1 MKTVDLFNLY
11 MGDSRPG
18 PSWSESSIGC
28 VKVRL
33 SDDYNDKVSQLPQPP
48 MWTLNETGLQ
58 RSPAQEGTWQATATV
73 SWKGAGEKS
82 ILLDKVADDGGLWDL
97 CNLLTFLTGR
107 NVATAEYCERVR
119 PDGYGDY
126 AVAQIETLRAAALAW
141 QNRESLVSKN
151 LHFALLL
158 YNQAMNTNILQLRAA
173 SYYTA
178 LDIVLGQ
185 HEHEMEE
192 YKKASKNIRKKLKR
206 EISGVLKQTKGLEP
220 DQVERYKNLLPDWIN
235 RGPTSLDKLFSLLQ
249 SLGIIDPSPTHEQEM
264 RVRHIN
270 QVRNRLIHAGQTP
283 KLEELKGLEGL
294 DDEQA
299 KRYTFNI
306 VAAVVPEI
314 IRIVIGYHLGFR
326 AGGLGSYC
334 QIKDDTINFFQNGVF
349 RGESFGDSIKFFE
362 NGALG
367 GPRFTEVFEQILK
380 KNSELYKRLS

>member
-1 MKTVDLFNLY
+1 MKTIDLFNFY

-28 VKVRL
+28 LKVRL
-33 SDDYNDKVSQLPQPP
+33 TDDYNDKVSQLPQPS
-48 MWTLNETGLQ
+48 MLTFNETGLR
-58 RSPAQEGTWQATATV
+58 RSPPREGTWQTTATV
-73 SWKGAGEKS
+73 SWRGTGEKS

-126 AVAQIETLRAAALAW
+126 AVAQIETLRAASHAW

-173 SYYTA
+173 SYCTA
-178 LDIVLGQ
+178 LNIVLDQ
-185 HEHEMEE
+185 HEMTYERV
-192 YKKASKNIRKKLKR
+192 SKSMRKKLKN
-206 EISGVLKQTKGLEP
+206 EISDVLRKTTELQP
-220 DQVERYKNLLPDWIN
+220 DQLEWYKNLLHSQID
-235 RGPTSLDKLFSLLQ
+235 RGPTSLDKLFSLLKT
-249 SLGIIDPSPTHEQEM
+249 LEIIDLSLTPEQKTRVQYVD
-264 RVRHIN
+264 RVRNVLTHT
-270 QVRNRLIHAGQTP
+270 GQTP
-283 KLEELKGLEGL
+283 KLEGL
-294 DDEQA
+294 DDEQS
-299 KRYTFNI
+299 KIYTANI

-314 IRIVIGYHLGFR
+314 IRIVIGHHLGFR
-326 AGGLGSYC
+326 AGGRGSYC

-349 RGESFGDSIKFFE
+349 RGQSFDDPVKSFE
-362 NGALG
+362 NGVLG
-367 GPRFTEVFEQILK
+367 GPRFTEIFEQVLK

>member
-11 MGDSRPG
+11 IDRTRPDI
-18 PSWSESSIGC
+18 PWSEYKIGSIT
-28 VKVRL
+28 VRL
-33 SDDYNDKVSQLPQPP
+33 ADDYNDKVARLPQPP

-58 RSPAQEGTWQATATV
+58 RSPAKTGTWQATATA

-97 CNLLTFLTGR
+97 CNLLTFMTGR
-107 NVATAEYCERVR
+107 NVAIAEYCERVR

-126 AVAQIETLRAAALAW
+126 AVAQIETLPAAALAW

-173 SYYTA
+173 SYCTA
-178 LDIVLGQ
+178 LNIVLDQ
-185 HEHEMEE
+185 HEMT
-192 YKKASKNIRKKLKR
+192 YTKVSKPIRKKLKN
-206 EISGVLKQTKGLEP
+206 EISDVLTKTKGFQP
-220 DQVERYKNLLPDWIN
+220 DQLERYKNLLHGQID
-235 RGPTSLDKLFSLLQ
+235 RGPSLLDKLFSLLQ
-249 SLGIIDPSPTHEQEM
+249 SLEIIDPSPTPDQKT
-264 RVRHIN
+264 RVRYVDR
-270 QVRNRLIHAGQTP
+270 VRNFLTHTGRIP
-283 KLEELKGLEGL
+283 DLKGL

-299 KRYTFNI
+299 QRYTINI

-314 IRIVIGYHLGFR
+314 IRIVIGQNLGFR

-349 RGESFGDSIKFFE
+349 RGESFGDPIKFFE

-367 GPRFTEVFEQILK
+367 GPRFKDICEQILK
-380 KNSELYKRLS
+380 ENRELYERLS

>member
-1 MKTVDLFNLY
+1 
-11 MGDSRPG
+11 
-18 PSWSESSIGC
+18 
-28 VKVRL
+28 
-33 SDDYNDKVSQLPQPP
+33 
-48 MWTLNETGLQ
+48 MWTLNETGQLL
-58 RSPAQEGTWQATATV
+58 SPSREGTWQATATV
-73 SWKGAGEKS
+73 SWKGTGENS

-97 CNLLTFLTGR
+97 CHLLTFLTGR

-185 HEHEMEE
+185 HEMTYERV
-192 YKKASKNIRKKLKR
+192 SKSIRKKLKD
-206 EISGVLKQTKGLEP
+206 EISNILKKTTELQP
-220 DQVERYKNLLPDWIN
+220 DQEERYRNLLSGQIDS
-235 RGPTSLDKLFSLLQ
+235 GPTSLDKLFSLLKT
-249 SLGIIDPSPTHEQEM
+249 LEIIDLSPTCGQKR
-264 RVRHIN
+264 RVRYIN

-283 KLEELKGLEGL
+283 KLEGL
-294 DDEQA
+294 DDEQS
-299 KRYTFNI
+299 KRYTANI

-326 AGGLGSYC
+326 AGGRGSYC
-334 QIKDDTINFFQNGVF
+334 QIKDDTINFFQNGIF
-349 RGESFGDSIKFFE
+349 RGESFGDPVKFFE

>member
-18 PSWSESSIGC
+18 PSSSESSIGC
-28 VKVRL
+28 LKVRL
-33 SDDYNDKVSQLPQPP
+33 TDDYNDKVSQLPQPP
-48 MWTLNETGLQ
+48 MLTFNETGLQ

-73 SWKGAGEKS
+73 SWKGAGENS
-82 ILLDKVADDGGLWDL
+82 ILLDKIADDGGLWDL

-126 AVAQIETLRAAALAW
+126 AVAQIETLRAVAHAW
-141 QNRESLVSKN
+141 QNRECLVSKN

-185 HEHEMEE
+185 HEMDYERV
-192 YKKASKNIRKKLKR
+192 SKPIRKQLKD
-206 EISGVLKQTKGLEP
+206 EISNILKKTTGLQP
-220 DQVERYKNLLPDWIN
+220 DEVERYRNLLRDGID
-235 RGPTSLDKLFSLLQ
+235 RGPTSLDKLFSLLKTIE
-249 SLGIIDPSPTHEQEM
+249 IIDPSPTSDQKR
-264 RVRHIN
+264 RVRYIN

-283 KLEELKGLEGL
+283 KLEGL
-294 DDEQA
+294 DDEQS
-299 KRYTFNI
+299 KRYTANI

-314 IRIVIGYHLGFR
+314 IRIVIGHHLGFR
-326 AGGLGSYC
+326 RGGRGSYC
-334 QIKDDTINFFQNGVF
+334 QIKDDTINFFQNDVL
-349 RGESFGDSIKFFE
+349 RGQSFDDPIKSFE
-362 NGALG
+362 KQ
-367 GPRFTEVFEQILK
+367 RFKDICEQVLK
-380 KNSELYKRLS
+380 KNRELYKRLS

>member
-1 MKTVDLFNLY
+1 MKTIDLFNLY

-18 PSWSESSIGC
+18 PPWSESSIGC
-28 VKVRL
+28 LKVRL
-33 SDDYNDKVSQLPQPP
+33 TDDYNDKVSQLPQPP
-48 MWTLNETGLQ
+48 MLTFNETGLQ

-73 SWKGAGEKS
+73 SWKGAEEKS
-82 ILLDKVADDGGLWDL
+82 ILLDKMADDGGLWDL

-107 NVATAEYCERVR
+107 NVATAEYRERVR

-158 YNQAMNTNILQLRAA
+158 YNQAMNTDILQLRAA

-178 LDIVLGQ
+178 LDIILSK
-185 HEHEMEE
+185 HKIDF
-192 YKKASKNIRKKLKR
+192 KKASEDIRKKLKR
-206 EISGVLKQTKGLEP
+206 EISDVLKKTTGLQP

-235 RGPTSLDKLFSLLQ
+235 RGATSVDKLFSLLQ
-249 SLGIIDPSPTHEQEM
+249 SLEIIDPSPTPDQKK
-264 RVRHIN
+264 RVRYIN
-270 QVRNRLIHAGQTP
+270 QVRNRLIHTGQP
-283 KLEELKGLEGL
+283 KLRGL

-314 IRIVIGYHLGFR
+314 IRIVIGQHLGFR

-334 QIKDDTINFFQNGVF
+334 QIKDDTINFFKNGVF
-349 RGESFGDSIKFFE
+349 RGQSFDDPINSFE
-362 NGALG
+362 NGVLG
-367 GPRFTEVFEQILK
+367 EPRFKDICEQVLK
-380 KNSELYKRLS
+380 ENRELYKRLS

>member
-28 VKVRL
+28 LKVRL
-33 SDDYNDKVSQLPQPP
+33 TDDYNDKVSQLPQPP
-48 MWTLNETGLQ
+48 MWTLNETGQQL
-58 RSPAQEGTWQATATV
+58 SPSREGTWQTTATV
-73 SWKGAGEKS
+73 SWKGAGENS
-82 ILLDKVADDGGLWDL
+82 ILLDKMADDGGLWDL

-107 NVATAEYCERVR
+107 NVATEEYRERVR

-126 AVAQIETLRAAALAW
+126 AVAQIETLRAAAHAW

-173 SYYTA
+173 YYCTA
-178 LDIVLGQ
+178 LNIVLDQ
-185 HEHEMEE
+185 QEMDYERV
-192 YKKASKNIRKKLKR
+192 SKPIRKKLKD
-206 EISGVLKQTKGLEP
+206 EISNILEKTTELQP
-220 DQVERYKNLLPDWIN
+220 DEVVRYKNLLSGQID
-235 RGPTSLDKLFSLLQ
+235 RGPSLLDKLFSLLQ
-249 SLGIIDPSPTHEQEM
+249 SLEIIDPSPTPEQET
-264 RVRHIN
+264 RVRYVDR
-270 QVRNRLIHAGQTP
+270 VRNVLTHTGRIP
-283 KLEELKGLEGL
+283 ELKGL

-314 IRIVIGYHLGFR
+314 IRIVIGHHLGFR
-326 AGGLGSYC
+326 AGGRGSYC
-334 QIKDDTINFFQNGVF
+334 QIKDDTINFFQNDVL
-349 RGESFGDSIKFFE
+349 RGQSFDDPIKSFE

-367 GPRFTEVFEQILK
+367 GPRFKDICEQVLK
-380 KNSELYKRLS
+380 ENRELYKRLS

>member
-1 MKTVDLFNLY
+1 MKTIDLFNLY

-28 VKVRL
+28 LKVRL
-33 SDDYNDKVSQLPQPP
+33 TDDYNDKISQLPQPS
-48 MWTLNETGLQ
+48 MLTFNETGLQ
-58 RSPAQEGTWQATATV
+58 RLPAQEGTWHATATV
-73 SWKGAGEKS
+73 SWEGAGENS

-107 NVATAEYCERVR
+107 NVATPEYCERVR

-173 SYYTA
+173 SYCTA
-178 LDIVLGQ
+178 LNIVLDQ
-185 HEHEMEE
+185 HEIT
-192 YKKASKNIRKKLKR
+192 YTKVIKPIRKKLKD
-206 EISGVLKQTKGLEP
+206 EISNILKKTTELQS
-220 DQVERYKNLLPDWIN
+220 DQVERYRNLLSGQID
-235 RGPTSLDKLFSLLQ
+235 RGPSLLDKLFSLLQ
-249 SLGIIDPSPTHEQEM
+249 SLEIIDPSPTHEQKT
-264 RVRHIN
+264 RVQYVDRVCNILTHTGRI
-270 QVRNRLIHAGQTP
+270 P
-283 KLEELKGLEGL
+283 DLKGLN
-294 DDEQA
+294 DEQS
-299 KRYTFNI
+299 KRYTANI

-326 AGGLGSYC
+326 AGSLGSYC

-349 RGESFGDSIKFFE
+349 RGQSFDDPVKSFE
-362 NGALG
+362 NGVLG
-367 GPRFTEVFEQILK
+367 GPRFTEVFEQVLK
-380 KNSELYKRLS
+380 KNAELYKRLS

>member
-28 VKVRL
+28 LKVRL

-48 MWTLNETGLQ
+48 MLTLDETGLQ
-58 RSPAQEGTWQATATV
+58 RSSAKTGTWHATATV
-73 SWKGAGEKS
+73 SWEGAGENS

-97 CNLLTFLTGR
+97 CNLFTFLTGR
-107 NVATAEYCERVR
+107 NVAIKKYRERVR

-173 SYYTA
+173 SYCTA
-178 LDIVLGQ
+178 LNIILDQ
-185 HEHEMEE
+185 HEMVYE
-192 YKKASKNIRKKLKR
+192 KVSKPIRKKLKN
-206 EISGVLKQTKGLEP
+206 EINDVLTKTKGLQP
-220 DQVERYKNLLPDWIN
+220 DQVERYRNLLHGQID
-235 RGPTSLDKLFSLLQ
+235 RGPSLLDKLFALLQ
-249 SLGIIDPSPTHEQEM
+249 SLEIIDPSPTHGQKTRVQYVD
-264 RVRHIN
+264 RVRNILTHTGRI
-270 QVRNRLIHAGQTP
+270 P
-283 KLEELKGLEGL
+283 DLKGL
-294 DDEQA
+294 DDEQS
-299 KRYTFNI
+299 KRYTANI

-349 RGESFGDSIKFFE
+349 RGESFGDPIKFFE

-367 GPRFTEVFEQILK
+367 GTRLTEVFEQVLK